1 MQLLHNTKGT
11 STHVVFNRIWCGGKH
26 PPQRLF
32 AGPQE
37 NIMEKVVRVLPTHLM
52 RIETLRDSD

>member
-1 MQLLHNTKGT
+1 MLCLI
-11 STHVVFNRIWCGGKH
+11 VCDVGKT

-37 NIMEKVVRVLPTHLM
+37 NVMGKVVRVLPAHLM
-52 RIETLRDSD
+52 RIETLRDST